1 MLNSLSHHAIA
12 YTVAHLMQVAAP
24 ALSYDLEVEGGRA
37 PSAAVVRTDKVC
49 LRFSILPLERWPA
62 LLDGTFPI
70 SRIPSF
76 DGKISVP
83 LFLEEGRLPFQWEER
98 TLFIRADLIT
108 LSFLLLS
115 RGEE

>member
-49 LRFSILPLERWPA
+49 LRFSVLPPERWPA
-62 LLDGTFPI
+62 LLDGTL
-70 SRIPSF
+70 SVSHTPSF
-76 DGKISVP
+76 DQEMSIPV
-83 LFLEEGRLPFQWEER
+83 FLEEGRSLFQW
-98 TLFIRADLIT
+98 
-108 LSFLLLS
+108 
-115 RGEE
+115 